1 MFIENMWPLEGLL
14 HSRPVLFWGGIVK
27 YLSARIGAKR
37 RMDLARNLPPHI
49 PHVAPPPWEAS
60 TPELW
65 GASLRGG
72 PAHVGETLHHIEWLR
87 YSVRRCNLIM
97 SSPIVSKRRNS
108 ARKLSH
114 GGSLKWA
121 LPSLDF
127 CAGSSHRRPVGTAC
141 QITDRA
147 CRRFHSRCQVAEL
160 NVLRC
165 MCGMYDQQS
174 QTALGFSL

>member
-1 MFIENMWPLEGLL
+1 MFLLRVFL
-14 HSRPVLFWGGIVK
+14 HSTPVLFWGGKVK

-72 PAHVGETLHHIEWLR
+72 PAHVGETLHYIEWHR
-87 YSVRRCNLIM
+87 YSVLCCNLIM
-97 SSPIVSKRRNS
+97 SSSIVSKRRNS

-114 GGSLKWA
+114 GGSLAQA

-127 CAGSSHRRPVGTAC
+127 CAGSSYRRPVGTAW
-141 QITDRA
+141 QVTDRA
-147 CRRFHSRCQVAEL
+147 CRRFHSSSGCQVAEL